1 VKLLLAT
8 NNPHKRREIE
18 ALLGPL
24 GVEIVAPGDVGGIPE
39 VEEDRNTFAGNA
51 AKKAASAAR
60 ATGLWALA
68 DDSGL
73 AVDHLGGAPGVLSA
87 RYAGS
92 HGDDEANND
101 KLLRELDGVPEAERG
116 AKFIAALALADPAG
130 EVALEVRGET
140 QGVIQSARTGHN
152 GFGYDPLF
160 RFAEAG
166 YPQEGKT
173 FAEIPQEEKSTVSH
187 RGRALR
193 LLAER
198 LPAMLDS
205 EA

>member
-1 VKLLLAT
+1 MKLLLAT

-24 GVEIVAPGDVGGIPE
+24 GIEIVAPGDIGGIPD
-39 VEEDRNTFAGNA
+39 VEEDRDTFEGNA
-51 AKKAASAAR
+51 SKKAASAAR
-60 ATGLWALA
+60 ATGLWSLA

-73 AVDHLGGAPGVLSA
+73 AVDHLGGDPGVLSA
-87 RYAGS
+87 RYAGT
-92 HGDDEANND
+92 HGDDEANNE
-101 KLLRELDGVPEAERG
+101 KLLRELDGVPEEDRG
-116 AKFIAALALADPAG
+116 ARFIAALALADPAG

-140 QGVIQSARTGHN
+140 HGVIQCARSGQN

-166 YPQEGKT
+166 YPQEGRT
-173 FAEIPQEEKSTVSH
+173 FAEIPQHEKSTVSH
-187 RGRALR
+187 RGRALK